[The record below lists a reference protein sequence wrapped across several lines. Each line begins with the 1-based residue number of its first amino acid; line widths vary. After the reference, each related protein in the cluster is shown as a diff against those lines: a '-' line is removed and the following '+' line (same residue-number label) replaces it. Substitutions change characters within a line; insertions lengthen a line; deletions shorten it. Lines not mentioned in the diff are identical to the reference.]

1 MSKGGSNVKR
11 KIRRNMKRRMLNST
25 LAVSLS
31 LSIMAPSLAQ
41 AAPTAGTGADA
52 AVSETTNA
60 AAPVKLRIM
69 ETTDLHANMVN
80 FDYYSLKEDN
90 SVGFAKT
97 ATLIK
102 QARKEVDNSLLF
114 DNGDLLQGNPLGD
127 YIAKVKQWGATD
139 TNQIYDAMNLL
150 NYDLATY
157 GNHEFNYGLSFLE
170 KSIKSANFE
179 YVNSNIYKKDN
190 NNDPSDDVNYFDPY
204 EIIDKVVTDSAGNQH
219 TIKVGVIGFAPPQ
232 ITQWDKTHLE
242 GKVITHDIKETAE
255 KFVPKMK
262 QEGADIIV
270 ALSHSGLGDTEYKK
284 GDENQSYQL
293 SQVEGID
300 AILLG
305 HTHSVFPG
313 TSFEGMPNVD
323 ISKGTINGV
332 AAVQPG
338 NWGSHLGVIDLSL
351 EKDANGSWK
360 VVDSISTNRAIFD
373 KASKTPLVDAD
384 QQVLDAVKEDHEQT
398 IEYVSGPVGST
409 TSDIYSYFA
418 QVKDDPSVQI
428 VADAQKVYIENAIKG
443 TEFEGLP
450 VLSAAAPFKS
460 GRDSSA
466 DYTEIPAGD
475 IAIKDTASLYKY
487 PNTVMAVKLTG
498 AEVKEWLEWSAG
510 QFNTIDPS
518 STDEQQLVNKDFP
531 SYNFD
536 IIDGVTYEIDVT
548 KPARYDKDGKNIIN
562 NSERIVNLQFNGKP
576 IDPNQ
581 EFIIAS
587 NNYRASF
594 TPIANPGGDNIVIES
609 PDENRQVLVDYIRNN
624 GVINPAADSNWSFSP
639 INADLNVVFNSAP
652 GGEKYTQDTNNIKY
666 IDTLESGYAKY
677 SIDLASTETVPE
689 SDFDLTLM
697 HTNDTHAH
705 LENVA
710 RRVTAVENV
719 RSQVENSIL
728 LDAGDVF
735 SGTLFFNQYNGL
747 ADVQF
752 MNMMGYDAMVPGNH
766 EFDKGTETLANFVK
780 EADFPI
786 ISSNIDYSK
795 DEKINTLFK
804 DEIGQ
809 PGQGGN
815 IYPATILEVDGEEV
829 GVFGLTTE
837 ETAILAN
844 PGKKIVFENY
854 LKKAEESVSALK
866 EAGVNKIVA
875 LTHLGYTYDKVLAE
889 SVDGID
895 VIVGGHSHTLLD
907 EATVYNEDS
916 EPTLVVQ
923 AQEYSNYLGRLDLSF
938 NDEGVLEAW
947 NDELIDLNAKDSNDN
962 YVIAE
967 DEEAATLLDSLS
979 GPIEELKQQN
989 VGKSSVFLDGDRN
1002 SVRDSETNLG
1012 NLITDGM
1019 LSKAKEFIKTTT
1031 IAIQNGG
1038 GIRASIE
1045 KGDISLG
1052 DVLTTM
1058 PFGNTLVTLDLT
1070 GAEIVESLENGVS
1083 KIEEG
1088 AGRFPQVSGLH
1099 YSFNRSLPAGERIL
1113 DVMVETEDGFEHI
1126 DLNKTYTVATN
1137 AYMADGGD
1145 GYESMKKAK
1154 NEGRMK
1160 ELFLVDYDVFTS
1172 HLEKAGTVNAEIEGR
1187 IMEVIDPIKP
1197 TLNTEGSTTTVTVT
1211 LDDVKKAP
1219 VNGAFPIDL
1228 SETQDLET
1236 VEVFLTAEQIAEL
1249 KALNVSSIQLIRD
1262 DVYLDI
1268 PVANFGEGD
1277 ATITIDK
1284 LDSNGKTLT
1293 NLYDF
1298 TIQQNGDL
1306 ITTFEEGN
1314 EVTIGFGVDPEVAKD
1329 PRIFYLNEE
1338 SNEWEEQE
1346 SYYESEFGEVYAF
1359 VNHFS
1364 VYTVMENEPQVPPS
1378 TDPKPDNPDDKDND
1392 GDNGSTPGD
1401 NNSDKDDKSNDKT
1414 DGDKDGKS
1422 LPNTATNSFNILLAG
1437 LSALVA
1443 GGYVFI
1449 TQRKKKIQ

>member
-1 MSKGGSNVKR
+1 
-11 KIRRNMKRRMLNST
+11 MKRRMLNGT

-31 LSIMAPSLAQ
+31 LSIMAPSLAHG
-41 AAPTAGTGADA
+41 TTTSGTGTEAK
-52 AVSETTNA
+52 VNETTNA

-80 FDYYSLKEDN
+80 YDYYSLKEDN

-102 QARKEVDNSLLF
+102 QARTEVDNSLLF

-127 YIAKVKQWGATD
+127 YVAKVKQWGAND
-139 TNQIYDAMNLL
+139 THPIYDAMNLL
-150 NYDLATY
+150 NYDLGNF
-157 GNHEFNYGLSFLE
+157 GNHEFNYGLEFLE
-170 KSIKSANFE
+170 KSVNTANFD
-179 YVNSNIYKKDN
+179 YINSNIYKDDGD
-190 NNDPSDDVNYFDPY
+190 NDPSNDENYFDPY
-204 EIIDKVVTDSAGNQH
+204 EIIEKVVKDENGNEQI
-219 TIKVGVIGFAPPQ
+219 IKVGVIGFVPPQ
-232 ITQWDKTHLE
+232 ITQWDKANLT
-242 GKVITHDIKETAE
+242 GKVVTHDIKKTAE
-255 KFVPKMK
+255 KFIPQMK
-262 QEGADIIV
+262 KEGADVIV
-270 ALSHSGLGDTEYKK
+270 AIAHSGIGPTEYKELE
-284 GDENQSYQL
+284 ENQTYQL
-293 SQVEGID
+293 STVEGID
-300 AILLG
+300 AILFG
-305 HTHSVFPG
+305 HTHSTFPSASYDG
-313 TSFEGMPNVD
+313 IPNVD
-323 ISKGTINGV
+323 TKKGTINGV

-338 NWGSHLGVIDLSL
+338 FWGSHLGMIDLSL
-351 EKDANGSWK
+351 EKDAYGKWK

-373 KASKTPLVDAD
+373 KDKKVSLVDAD
-384 QQVLDAVKEDHEQT
+384 QEVLNAVKDDHDHT
-398 IEYVSGPVGST
+398 IDYVSGPVGETS
-409 TSDIYSYFA
+409 SDIYSYFS

-428 VADAQKVYIENAIKG
+428 VSDAQKVYIEKAIQG
-443 TEFEGLP
+443 TEYDGLP

-460 GRDSSA
+460 GRDGA
-466 DYTEIPAGD
+466 TDFTEIPAGD
-475 IAIKDTASLYKY
+475 IAIKDTTSLYKY
-487 PNTVMAVKLTG
+487 SNTVMALKLTG

-510 QFNTIDPS
+510 QFNQIDP
-518 STDEQQLVNKDFP
+518 TKTEEQLLVKPHTEFP
-531 SYNFD
+531 GYNFD

-548 KPARYDKDGKNIIN
+548 KPARYNGKGDQKIN
-562 NSERIVNLQFNGKP
+562 PDSERIVNLKYNGKP
-576 IDPNQ
+576 IDLNQ
-581 EFIIAS
+581 EFIIAT
-587 NNYRASF
+587 NNYRATSS
-594 TPIANPGGDNIVIES
+594 PVANPGGDNIVIES
-609 PDENRQVLVDYIRNN
+609 PDENRQVLVEYIRSNHT
-624 GVINPAADSNWSFSP
+624 INPAADNNWSFSP
-639 INADLNVVFNSAP
+639 INSDVNIVFKSAP
-652 GGEKYTQDTNNIKY
+652 GGEKYTKNTNNIKY
-666 IDTLESGYAKY
+666 LENSESGFAKF
-677 SIDLASTETVPE
+677 SIDLASTEPAPE
-689 SDFDLTLM
+689 TDFDLTLM

-705 LENVA
+705 LENVS
-710 RRVTAVENV
+710 RRVTAVKDV

-780 EADFPI
+780 KAEFPI
-786 ISSNIDYSK
+786 VSSNIDYSK

-854 LKKAEESVSALK
+854 LKKAEESVLALK

-907 EATVYNEDS
+907 EATVYNKDS

-947 NDELIDLNAKDSNDN
+947 NDELIDLNAKDSNDQ
-962 YVIAE
+962 YVIAD
-967 DEEAATLLDSLS
+967 DEEAKTLLDSLS
-979 GPIEELKQQN
+979 GPIEELKQVK
-989 VGKSSVFLDGDRN
+989 VGKSAVYLDGDRN

-1012 NLITDGM
+1012 NLMTDGM
-1019 LSKAKEFIKTTT
+1019 LSKAKEFIKTTS

-1099 YSFNRSLPAGERIL
+1099 YSFNRNLPAGERIL
-1113 DVMVETEDGFEHI
+1113 DVMVETEDGYENI
-1126 DLNKTYTVATN
+1126 ELKKTYTVATN

-1172 HLEKAGTVNAEIEGR
+1172 HLEKVGTVDAEIEGR
-1187 IMEVIDPIKP
+1187 IMEVIDPVKP
-1197 TLNTEGSTTTVTVT
+1197 TLNTEGNTTTVTVT
-1211 LDDVKKAP
+1211 LEDVKKAP
-1219 VNGAFPIDL
+1219 VNGVFPIDL
-1228 SETQDLET
+1228 TETQDSET

-1249 KALNVSSIQLIRD
+1249 KALNVLSIELIRD
-1262 DVYLDI
+1262 DVYLNI
-1268 PVANFGEGD
+1268 PIANFGEGD
-1277 ATITIDK
+1277 ATITIDN
-1284 LDSNGKTLT
+1284 LGSDEDTLT
-1293 NLYDF
+1293 DLYDF
-1298 TIQQNGDL
+1298 TIQQNGEL

-1314 EVTIGFGVDPEVAKD
+1314 EVTIGFGVDPKVAKD
-1329 PRIFYLNEE
+1329 PSIYYLNEE
-1338 SNEWEEQE
+1338 LNEWEEQE
-1346 SYYESEFGEVYAF
+1346 SEYDSEFGEVYAL

-1364 VYTVMENEPQVPPS
+1364 VYTVMENVQDPG
-1378 TDPKPDNPDDKDND
+1378 TDPDNGGTDPDSDNPDDGKDND
-1392 GDNGSTPGD
+1392 GDNGATPGD
-1401 NNSDKDDKSNDKT
+1401 NNSDKDNKSNDKN
-1414 DGDKDGKS
+1414 DKAKDGKT

-1449 TQRKKKIQ
+1449 TQRKKKLN